1 MLVQSWLRNKFFQE
15 LQVSNRSG
23 SNLPQKLIFLKKS
36 QAAWCKSGTRT
47 RRPRTS
53 GPGTRNPPQSL
64 NVGPGTPLKFK
75 SRTPGPPSKF
85 KSEILGPPSKFK
97 SGTPSPFFNKFIFF
111 RIFHRLLSLCLF

>member
-47 RRPRTS
+47 RRPRTP
-53 GPGTRNPPQSL
+53 GPWDP
-64 NVGPGTPLKFK
+64 GPGTPLKV
-75 SRTPGPPSKF
+75 
-85 KSEILGPPSKFK
+85 
-97 SGTPSPFFNKFIFF
+97 
-111 RIFHRLLSLCLF
+111 